1 MATGGSGAGGRG
13 SGGAMATGGS
23 GAGGR
28 GSGGAMATGGS
39 GAGGRGSGGAT
50 ATGGSGA
57 GGRGSGGAGGN
68 GRVTCQND
76 GDCQLFKCCHNECV
90 NTRNDIAHCGGCDR
104 PCGGSNPFCS
114 GDTCGEPP
122 CSATCAGGTQCCANQ
137 CCPAG
142 QLCCFMEVGPGF
154 IGCATPVN
162 GTCPQGCIG
171 GCPCASPTTPIATP
185 AGERPIAELRAGD
198 LVYSVH
204 RGAFAAVPIKLVHR
218 TPVTTAHQVVEL
230 RLAHGPI
237 LKITPRHP
245 TGDGRSFGDL
255 DSGDR
260 LDGVTVLDA
269 RLVPYREPFTYD
281 ILPDSDSGA
290 YVAGGVLIGSSL
302 AEPSGRAARLDP
314 ERPLVRSCLA
324 PAGGA
329 PR

>member
-1 MATGGSGAGGRG
+1 MTTIRWHSVGIVLGLAAGIGCGGK
-13 SGGAMATGGS
+13 GGAVGDGPPNGDGPA
-23 GAGGR
+23 
-28 GSGGAMATGGS
+28 
-39 GAGGRGSGGAT
+39 

-68 GRVTCQND
+68 GRVTCQRD
-76 GDCQLFKCCHNECV
+76 SDCQLFKCCHGECV

-104 PCGGSNPFCS
+104 PCGGPNPYCA

-122 CSATCAGGTQCCANQ
+122 CAVTCAGLCCASQCCS
-137 CCPAG
+137 AG
-142 QLCCFMEVGPGF
+142 QLCCFIEVGPGF
-154 IGCATPVN
+154 IGCADPVN
-162 GTCPQGCIG
+162 GTCPQGCIS

-218 TPVTTAHQVVEL
+218 THVTAAHQVMEL

-245 TGDGRSFGDL
+245 TGDGRTFGDL
-255 DSGDR
+255 GSGDR

-269 RLVPYREPFTYD
+269 RLVPYRDPFTYD

-290 YVAGGVLIGSSL
+290 YVAGGVLIASSL
-302 AEPSGRAARLDP
+302 AEAAGRTALLDP
-314 ERPLVRSCLA
+314 ERPVARSCLA
-324 PAGGA
+324 PARGA
-329 PR
+329 PRAAR